1 MIRAKRKT
9 YAGKGAESE
18 STRLRSHDLKYS
30 EGNLLYIDTYL
41 GGELFSGEE
50 AVWVKDQPVY
60 AMSYS
65 GKVLDDTFSGEFLKA
80 TLLLVPEEK
89 PFRGPKVFQNQDY
102 LYQCSACGT
111 LDWFQ
116 GYEEIHY
123 RQNKVYECYFHGG
136 AVK

>member
-1 MIRAKRKT
+1 M
-9 YAGKGAESE
+9 
-18 STRLRSHDLKYS
+18 
-30 EGNLLYIDTYL
+30 YIDTYL

-80 TLLLVPEEK
+80 ALLLVPEEK
-89 PFRGPKVFQNQDY
+89 PFRGPRVFQNQDY